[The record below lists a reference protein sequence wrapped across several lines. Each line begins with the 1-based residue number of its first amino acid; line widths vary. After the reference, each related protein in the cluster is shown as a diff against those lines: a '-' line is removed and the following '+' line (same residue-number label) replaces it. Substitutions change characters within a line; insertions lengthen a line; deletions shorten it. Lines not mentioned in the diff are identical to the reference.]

1 MDKEDLRLLAQEKD
15 LDGPDTRSVK
25 FKRLHHKIAKMAL
38 PEAKKNRSTFV
49 TEFLEKTGVLMDIG
63 DRTLY

>member
-1 MDKEDLRLLAQEKD
+1 MDKEDLRLLAQEKG
-15 LDGPDTRSVK
+15 LDEADTRGVR
-25 FKRLHHKIAKMAL
+25 FKRLHPKFAKMAL
-38 PEAKKNRSTFV
+38 PEAKKNRSTFA